1 MNQRCTTTNGGA
13 ALSRPSPSRFAGERR
28 GVIAAVS
35 LMALA
40 GLAFA
45 APAAALAQAPAAA
58 SAEGEAARFTAFID
72 GEFEQ
77 EVAQK
82 PQLATA
88 LGRKDGM
95 DRLNDISD
103 AAQLRLLEWRRGSVA
118 KMRAQ
123 FERAKLPPHTQA
135 SYDMWALELD
145 RAELSYK
152 FRRFQ
157 PPFYSFLY
165 SVHSEL
171 PNFLI
176 NTHGVSETADMAAYN
191 ARLRAIGPV
200 LDTAIA
206 QSRLSTAQG
215 IRAPRFEIERVIAGS
230 QAMTSGAPFNASTG
244 DKGAKDSP
252 LWADAKAKVGK
263 LAAAGKVTPAQAETL
278 LAEARTAILG
288 LQAPYG
294 RVIAWAQ
301 GELPKAPSGRTGAV
315 SLPGGVAWYATA
327 LKLNTTTD
335 LTPDQVNKI
344 GLAEVTRIEAA
355 QDALARSAGFK
366 DRQAY
371 YDQRAKDF
379 PPTPWTDAIRADYLR
394 RYNEAVARNRGLL
407 PKFFGNLPVYKAEVV
422 REPSF
427 SEVAGGAA
435 HASGPSPDGV
445 RPGRVYIHM
454 LGVTDDPANISDLM
468 CHEGIPGHVM
478 QGDIQVRQTGN
489 PKFRSAYRYVAYG
502 EGWALYTEALC
513 KEMGAYTD
521 VASDFFRL
529 DAELFRAA
537 RLVTDTG
544 LHAKGWTEDQAVDY
558 MVKTGRRPPNQA
570 RSEVR
575 RYITLPGQA
584 TGYKIGMLKIMA
596 LRHKAEAALGPKFDL
611 KAYDDLVVGEGSVPL
626 TVLEHSVDEW
636 VARQR

>member
-1 MNQRCTTTNGGA
+1 LRKITG
-13 ALSRPSPSRFAGERR
+13 LRF
-28 GVIAAVS
+28 
-35 LMALA
+35 
-40 GLAFA
+40 
-45 APAAALAQAPAAA
+45 AAALMLAGAPAMGALAIPA
-58 SAEGEAARFTAFID
+58 SAHAQSESEAARFTAFLD
-72 GEFEQ
+72 QEFEQ

-82 PQLATA
+82 PQLATS
-88 LGRKDGM
+88 LGRKEGM
-95 DRLNDISD
+95 DRLNDISEG
-103 AAQLRLLEWRRGSVA
+103 AQLKLLEWRRGSVA
-118 KMRAQ
+118 RMKAQ
-123 FERAKLPPHTQA
+123 FDRAKLPPHAQA

-152 FRRFQ
+152 FRRYQ

-176 NTHGVSETADMAAYN
+176 NTHVATDAEAMRAYN

-206 QSRLSTAQG
+206 ESRKSTGMG
-215 IRAPRFEIERVIAGS
+215 INAPKFEIERVIDGS
-230 QAMTSGAPFNASTG
+230 KTMITGQPFDSGSAA
-244 DKGAKDSP
+244 SP
-252 LWADAKAKVGK
+252 LWADAKAKVAK
-263 LAAAGKVTPAQAETL
+263 LKAAGKVTDAEADAL
-278 LAEARTAILG
+278 LADARAGVLG
-288 LQAPYG
+288 LKAPYE

-315 SLPGGVAWYATA
+315 SLPGGLDWYAAA
-327 LKLNTTTD
+327 LKLNTTTE
-335 LTPDQVNKI
+335 LTPEQVHQL
-344 GLAEVTRIEAA
+344 GLSEVVRIEKA
-355 QDALARSAGFK
+355 QDALARKAGFK
-366 DRQAY
+366 GRQAY
-371 YDQRAKDF
+371 YDERARLF

-394 RYNEAVARNRGLL
+394 QYNAAVVHNRSLL
-407 PKFFGNLPVYKAEVV
+407 PAFFGNLPVYKAEVV

-435 HASGPSPDGV
+435 HASGPSPDGA

-454 LGVTDDPANISDLM
+454 LGVTDDPANITDLM
-468 CHEGIPGHVM
+468 CHEGIPGHVL

-513 KEMGAYTD
+513 KEMGAYPDT
-521 VASDFFRL
+521 ASDFFRL

-544 LHAKGWTEDQAVDY
+544 IHAKGWTEDQAVDY
-558 MVKTGRRPPNQA
+558 MIKTGRRPPNQA

-584 TGYKIGMLKIMA
+584 TGYKIGMLKIME
-596 LRHKAEAALGPKFDL
+596 LRHKAEKELGRKFDI

-626 TVLEHSVDEW
+626 TVLEHSVDDW
-636 VARQR
+636 IARQKQAG

>member
-1 MNQRCTTTNGGA
+1 MSGRIWRNGIA
-13 ALSRPSPSRFAGERR
+13 ALSLALTTP
-28 GVIAAVS
+28 AATLV
-35 LMALA
+35 
-40 GLAFA
+40 A
-45 APAAALAQAPAAA
+45 APAQAQTAAQA
-58 SAEGEAARFTAFID
+58 SEAQRFTAFID
-72 GEFEQ
+72 DEFEQ
-77 EVAQK
+77 ELK
-82 PQLATA
+82 MRPQRATA
-88 LGRKDGM
+88 LGRKQDN
-95 DRLNDISD
+95 DKLDDISE
-103 AAQLRLLEWRRGSVA
+103 AGQLKLLEWRRGSVA
-118 KMRAQ
+118 RMKAG
-123 FERAKLPPHTQA
+123 FDRAKLPPNVQA

-145 RAELSYK
+145 RAETTFKY
-152 FRRFQ
+152 RAYQ

-176 NTHGVSETADMAAYN
+176 NTQAVTDAADMKGYN
-191 ARLRAIGPV
+191 ARLRALPGV
-200 LDTAIA
+200 LDVAIA
-206 QSRLSTAQG
+206 ESRKSTAQG
-215 IRAPRFEIERVIAGS
+215 IHAPKFEMERVIEGSKVMTAG
-230 QAMTSGAPFNASTG
+230 QPFSSDG
-244 DKGAKDSP
+244 PDSP

-263 LAAAGKVTPAQAETL
+263 LKAAGKLTDAEADAL
-278 LAEARTAILG
+278 LADARAGVLG
-288 LQAPYG
+288 IKPAYE
-294 RVIAWAQ
+294 RVIAWATS
-301 GELPKAPSGRTGAV
+301 ELPKAPSGRTGAV
-315 SLPGGVAWYATA
+315 SLPNGLAWYAEA

-335 LTPDQVNKI
+335 LTPDQVHAL
-344 GLAEVTRIEAA
+344 GLKEVDRIQKE
-355 QDALARSAGFK
+355 QDALAQKAGFK

-371 YDQRAKDF
+371 YDERARLF
-379 PPTPWTDAIRADYLR
+379 PPTPWTDAIRADYLKK
-394 RYNEAVARNRGLL
+394 YNEAVARNRSLL
-407 PKFFGNLPVYKAEVV
+407 GGYFNNLPVYKAEVV

-435 HASGPSPDGV
+435 HASGPSADGA

-454 LGVTDDPANISDLM
+454 LGVTDDPANITDLM

-478 QGDIQVRQTGN
+478 QGDIQVRQKGN

-544 LHAKGWTEDQAVDY
+544 IHAKGWTEDQAVDY
-558 MVKTGRRPPNQA
+558 MIKTGRRPPNQA

-584 TGYKIGMLKIMA
+584 TGYKIGMLKIME
-596 LRHKAEAALGPKFDL
+596 LRHKAEKELGPKFDL

-626 TVLEHSVDEW
+626 TVLEHSVDDW
-636 VARQR
+636 IARVKVG